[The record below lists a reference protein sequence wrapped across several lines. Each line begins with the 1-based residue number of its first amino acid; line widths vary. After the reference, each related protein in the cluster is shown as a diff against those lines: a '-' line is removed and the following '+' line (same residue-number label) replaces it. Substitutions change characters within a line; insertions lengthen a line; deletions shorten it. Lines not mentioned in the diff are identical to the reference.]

1 MKHTSLSVFDYSGK
15 KVCDL
20 YDSSV
25 NQAGQAYDISV
36 TTELS
41 GWKELDFSLPYIV
54 NEEDNWRW
62 KYIKAE
68 YQVRLKEGD
77 KEDWFI
83 ITSPKKSKSSKKI
96 SGEVNCGHLSGVL
109 KTKNLY
115 LTFDDE
121 NGIGTLPY
129 LMKQIMAGTGW
140 SFDEAG
146 SDIFYENYATD
157 ESAEKVE
164 KKRSLSSDDKSGAYA
179 LISEVCD
186 LFNAYPV
193 FDAVNKS
200 VTCFDLNNKKPLWEM
215 EVGKNLTALSKE
227 SDSESIVTRLYVE
240 GDYDEDEYV
249 GIDNINPTGLSY
261 LLNFDYYKSIGAFM
275 ETHQAALDKYLTEVA
290 AIKKETMATATELAE
305 KESLLARLWGS
316 VNYVLWSVK
325 NGAMA
330 TQYIGGTVEDE
341 QKSFAVGDTMYIFT
355 NDQKYTT
362 EKVTVDTAMTFADN
376 VIYVLKFIG
385 ACNGSIGAKEVAVE
399 AKQQVIDALKKENEK
414 ETTSDATKAKNNE
427 TIKATEAAIQ
437 EVYYGSGEAENH
449 AYTVKITS
457 EQELSDG
464 GETDAS
470 LMRQS
475 TSLTLNT
482 AAYKLSTDT
491 TTIASDKT
499 VQINDDGV
507 SFTFGDYGVTG
518 TFDKNTSPS
527 EISGTLNDL
536 AASLLNVSSVA
547 KTIKLK
553 CSGGSAKLFGTTFT
567 FTVSAVAYSLYEQFD
582 MAVKIAEEVG
592 KLTNTQTEQLNKQNN
607 IEADFVL
614 AMGDLLRD
622 GYWNDDNYVAG
633 QEQYLYNDAL
643 DVMKE
648 VSKPT
653 VTYTVSLEVMSEAMG
668 YTPDEVE
675 INSKV
680 RIYDPELDINDTV
693 YVEKIERYIDRK
705 DKGSV
710 EITNEEV
717 DISASFDS
725 IFSRIASVADLIEQ
739 KKTLFKRA
747 EAITSDGSLA
757 TERLNGA
764 IDLLTTRLSSAVS
777 NWYTDERGNIIFEA
791 ADGTSAMQLCGDGWM
806 IADGKK
812 DDGNWNW
819 RTAASGQGIV
829 ADAIYTGYLSAER
842 IEAGSITANKL
853 ASDVGKSLDL
863 SSNESVKIS
872 VKSAVD
878 SIVNYEVKIGAD
890 HGYFLTDDIAQ
901 TTLTASVYGNGEDV
915 TSQYDESAFK
925 WTDESGMETSGVRS
939 ITVAAAGTYKCQIT
953 IGERIYFDT
962 ATVAKLEDN
971 ELRFYLSCNA
981 PSTQI
986 YDPNLGGGYSPDW
999 TKTNVILMPY
1009 IFKGN
1014 EQLTPSSTVTVTWAK
1029 RVGTTEQAL
1038 GTYEEISE
1046 STGAL
1051 TISGNILS
1059 DTAATIYLCTVT
1071 VDGREIGQESF
1082 TFTQL
1087 SATEK
1092 TKSCTLSGANVF
1104 KYASDGTVSPTSQV
1118 ITCDTVNV
1126 TISQWQY
1133 RRSDGTFAQIPNSG
1147 TDASYTVGASDDIFN
1162 GDVCT
1167 IKVTTSDEN
1176 VYDMLSLYKVSNG
1189 KTGDSGV
1196 SYYAYIRYSAYE
1208 DGRQMKET
1216 PTADTKYIGSYAGTS
1231 ATVPAYTAFQW
1242 SKYVGS
1248 DITVESTLIEYN
1260 QVSGDTQGKPDDDDT
1275 GWSTDIPTL
1284 VEGDFLWTRTTV
1296 TFSDKSTMKTYT
1308 VSYNGKTG
1316 ADGTSYYAYVRYSA
1330 NADGSNMTRLPQTDS
1345 AYIGIYTGT
1354 ASSAP
1359 AGYTAYTWSK
1369 LKGDDG
1375 TGVTVSSTKTY
1386 YAKTETDAQPDET
1399 SGDWQESI
1407 PAVSEGT
1414 YLWTK
1419 TVVTYSDNTTA
1430 VTYNVAYSGTNGE
1443 NTAHAFLTNESISFA
1458 ADSDGKV
1465 GYTKITLSA
1474 VGYVGT
1480 TKTAP
1485 IIDFAKVSNI
1495 PDGLTVTAGTSEDG
1509 ETAVVI
1515 QVLDG
1520 STLDGTSGQI
1530 GMPVQVSKDGVQL
1543 LDTTLA
1549 LNWVKISK
1557 GKDGSNGEDSVTLT
1571 LYTPDGNT
1579 FLNGTGTLTISAAA
1593 YKGTTDLTNGS
1604 TATFAWSEYS
1614 GGSWTAM
1621 TQTTASISVSGE
1633 DVSGIGIFKCTMTYQ
1648 SKVYSA
1654 VTTLT
1659 DKADLYQAVIASS
1672 TGDTLEHGGETSLT
1686 CLLYKNG
1693 EQTELTDGAS
1703 YVWTMLNKDGSS
1715 AASYKKTGRVIAVEA
1730 SEVDERATFICQAAG
1745 VQAQFTLKV
1754 NSEIKQSATEPSDL
1768 YEGMMWLDT
1777 SVTPSMLRRYDG
1789 TQWVD
1794 VGADAAE
1801 VELKLA
1807 DVYAEIS
1814 TSDDAIRQEV
1824 ASTYALSTDLT
1835 QTQKQLKTLSE
1846 QTDDNFTWSVSQI
1859 NNVNSSLSSLSEATE
1874 EQFKTIQTYMTFAE
1888 NGLTIGKS
1896 GNPFTFRVVND
1907 RLSFYMNE
1915 SEVAYL
1921 SDNKLY
1927 VTEAEILTRMQLG
1940 LFAFEPQSNGNMSI
1954 VYTGGN
1960 A

>member
-20 YDSSV
+20 YDSNVS
-25 NQAGQAYDISV
+25 QAGQAYDISV

-54 NEEDNWRW
+54 DEEDNWRW

-164 KKRSLSSDDKSGAYA
+164 KKRSLSSDDKSGAYS
-179 LISEVCD
+179 LISSVCD

-200 VTCFDLNNKKPLWEM
+200 VACFDLNNKKPLWEM
-215 EVGKNLTALSKE
+215 EVGKNLTALTKE
-227 SDSESIVTRLYVE
+227 SDSESIVTRLYIE

-249 GIDNINPTGLSY
+249 GIDDVNPTGLSY
-261 LLNFDYYKSIGAFM
+261 LLNFDYYKSIGAFTD
-275 ETHQAALDKYLTEVA
+275 EHQAELDKYLAEVA
-290 AIKKETMATATELAE
+290 AIKKETVATATELAE
-305 KESLLARLWGS
+305 DEGLLSRLWGS
-316 VNYVLWSVK
+316 VNYVLWTVK
-325 NGAMA
+325 NGALS

-362 EKVTVDTAMTFADN
+362 EKVTVDTSYSFADN
-376 VIYVLKFIG
+376 VIYALKFIG
-385 ACNGSIGAKEVAVE
+385 SCNGSIGAKEVAIE
-399 AKQQVIDALKKENEK
+399 AKQQVIDELKKENEK

-437 EVYYGSGEAENH
+437 EVYYGSGETESH
-449 AYTVKITS
+449 AYTVKVTG

-464 GETDAS
+464 SEIDAV

-475 TSLTLNT
+475 TSLILNT
-482 AAYKLSTDT
+482 AAYQLAANTAPLT
-491 TTIASDKT
+491 SDKT
-499 VQINDDGV
+499 VQINADGV
-507 SFTFGDYGVTG
+507 TFTFGNYGVTG
-518 TFDKNTSPS
+518 AFSKNTTAS
-527 EISGTLNDL
+527 EISGTVNDL

-553 CSGGSAKLFGTTFT
+553 CSGGSAKLNGTTFT

-582 MAVKIAEEVG
+582 MAVKLAEQVG
-592 KLTNTQTEQLNKQNN
+592 ILTNTQTEQLNKQNN

-622 GYWNDDNYVAG
+622 GYWNDDNYVKG

-653 VTYTVSLEVMSEAMG
+653 VTYTVSLAVMSEAMG

-693 YVEKIERYIDRK
+693 YVDKIERYIDRK

-757 TERLNGA
+757 TDRLSGA

-872 VKSAVD
+872 VKSAID
-878 SIVNYEVKIGAD
+878 GIVNYEVKIGAD
-890 HGYFLTDDIAQ
+890 NGYFLTDDIAQ
-901 TTLTASVYGNGEDV
+901 TTLTASVYGNGEDI
-915 TSQYDESAFK
+915 TSQYDASVFK
-925 WTDESGMETSGVRS
+925 WADESGTETSGVRS

-953 IGERIYFDT
+953 ISDRIYFDT

-971 ELRFYLSCNA
+971 EPRFYLSSNA

-999 TKTNVILMPY
+999 TKTNIVLTPY
-1009 IFKGN
+1009 IFKGS
-1014 EQLTPSSTVTVTWAK
+1014 EQLTPSSAVAVTWTK

-1038 GTYEEISE
+1038 GTYEKVSTT
-1046 STGAL
+1046 TGAL
-1051 TISGNILS
+1051 TISGNVLS
-1059 DTAATIYLCTVT
+1059 DTAATIYFCAVT
-1071 VDGREIGQESF
+1071 VDGKDIGQESF

-1118 ITCDTVNV
+1118 ITCDVVNV

-1133 RRSDGTFAQIPNSG
+1133 KKSDGTFAQIPNSG
-1147 TDASYTVGASDDIFN
+1147 TAATYTVGASDSIFN

-1208 DGRQMKET
+1208 DGRQMRET

-1231 ATVPAYTAFQW
+1231 ATVPAYTAFKW

-1260 QVSGDTQGKPDDDDT
+1260 QVSGSTQGKPDDDDA

-1296 TFSDKSTMKTYT
+1296 TFSDKSTMKTYA

-1316 ADGTSYYAYVRYSA
+1316 AAGTSYYAYVRYSA
-1330 NADGSNMTRLPQTDS
+1330 NSDGSNMTRLPQTDS

-1359 AGYTAYTWSK
+1359 SSYTAYTWSK

-1375 TGVTVSSTKTY
+1375 TGVTVSTTKTY
-1386 YAKTETDAQPDET
+1386 YAKTETETRPDED
-1399 SGDWQESI
+1399 SGDWQETI
-1407 PAVSEGT
+1407 PAVGEGT

-1419 TVVTYSDNTTA
+1419 MVVTYSDNTTA

-1458 ADSDGKV
+1458 ADADGKV

-1485 IIDFAKVSNI
+1485 VIDFTKVSNV

-1509 ETAVVI
+1509 ETAIVV

-1520 STLDGTSGQI
+1520 STLGGTSGQI
-1530 GMPVQVSKDGVQL
+1530 GIPVQVSKDGVQL
-1543 LDTTLA
+1543 LDTTLY

-1557 GKDGSNGEDSVTLT
+1557 GKDGSNGADAVTLT

-1579 FLNGTGTLTISAAA
+1579 FLNGTGTLTIAAAA
-1593 YKGTTDLTNGS
+1593 YKGTTDLTSGS
-1604 TATFAWSEYS
+1604 TAKFVWSKYV

-1659 DKADLYQAVIASS
+1659 DKDDLYQAAIASS

-1693 EQTELTDGAS
+1693 EETELTDGAS

-1715 AASYKKTGRVIAVEA
+1715 AASYKKTGRVITVEA
-1730 SEVDERATFICQAAG
+1730 SEIDERATFICQAAG

-1754 NSEIKQSATEPSDL
+1754 NSEIKQSDSEPTDP

-1777 SVTPSMLRRYDG
+1777 SIMPSMLRRYNG

-1794 VGADAAE
+1794 VGTDAAE

-1835 QTQKQLKTLSE
+1835 QTQQQLKTLSE

-1859 NNVNSSLSSLSEATE
+1859 NNVNSSLSSLTEATE